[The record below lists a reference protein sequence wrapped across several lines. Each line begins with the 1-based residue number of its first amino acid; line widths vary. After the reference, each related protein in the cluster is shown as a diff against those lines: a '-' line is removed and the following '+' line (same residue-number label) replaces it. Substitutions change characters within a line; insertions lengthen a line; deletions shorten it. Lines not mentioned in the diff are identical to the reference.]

1 MKTIDKIINEKT
13 TDNYDLVVAIINRGF
28 ADYVVSAA
36 RDAGATGA
44 TIIYGRGTADADKQV
59 MGISLQPER
68 EVVLILVKK
77 TERVKIMQE
86 IADKTSLMEEGR
98 GLCFSLP
105 VSQVYGIKRVAEQK
119 KEQERKAKALSK
131 KTKLDKKD

>member
-1 MKTIDKIINEKT
+1 MKTIDKIINEKN

-36 RDAGATGA
+36 REAGATGA

-131 KTKLDKKD
+131 SSKLTKKD